1 MGKTIKTGFITDK
14 INGIK
19 VKSTLKCNPDNFN
32 NKSSR
37 EVLYIVV
44 HYTGNEEDTA
54 KGNANYFTSPNRMAS
69 AHFFVD
75 DKNIY
80 QSVELKDVAWHCG
93 SETGVY
99 CHKDCRNSNSI
110 GIEMCCTAGNYKV
123 SKETIENTA
132 YLCADMCKRAGIE
145 SKDVDKCILR
155 HYDITHKKCPAQFV
169 GAGKNYTEWKKFKK
183 MVKNILNSKKTKG
196 SVKEYLVEITS
207 NTNIRS
213 GAGTVY
219 KVVGKV
225 QKNDVYTIIEEKN
238 GWGKLKS
245 GAGWVYLKR
254 TKKIK

>member
-1 MGKTIKTGFITDK
+1 MSKVIKTGFISDK

-19 VKSTLKCNPDNFN
+19 VNKSLKCNSDNFN

-37 EVLYIVV
+37 EVLYIVI

-75 DKNIY
+75 DENIY

-99 CHKDCRNSNSI
+99 YHSNCRNNNSI
-110 GIEMCCTAGNYKV
+110 GIEMCCTAGDYKA
-123 SKETIENTA
+123 SKKTIENTA
-132 YLCADMCKRAGIE
+132 YLCADMCKRVGIK
-145 SKDVDKCILR
+145 SKDVNKCVLR

-169 GAGKNYTEWKKFKK
+169 GVGSKYNEWKKFKK
-183 MVKNILNSKKTKG
+183 TVKKILDGKQKG
-196 SVKEYLVEITS
+196 YIDEPYIVKITS
-207 NTNIRS
+207 ETNIRCN
-213 GAGTVY
+213 AGV
-219 KVVGKV
+219 KHKIVGKV
-225 QKNDVYTIIEEKN
+225 AKNEVYTIIEKKN

-254 TKKIK
+254 TKKI